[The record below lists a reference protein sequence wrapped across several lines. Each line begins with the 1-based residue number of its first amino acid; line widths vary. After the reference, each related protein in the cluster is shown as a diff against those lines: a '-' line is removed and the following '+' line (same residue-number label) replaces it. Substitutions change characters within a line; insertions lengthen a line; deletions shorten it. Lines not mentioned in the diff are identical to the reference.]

1 MRCRIWSAD
10 FYSTPWT
17 AWAERGR
24 FNSTDCGSVQSGD
37 GDGDGDGV
45 QFGFVEQRKNGA
57 ANSLY
62 ERGCYQG
69 PKIVLFPG

>member
-1 MRCRIWSAD
+1 M
-10 FYSTPWT
+10 
-17 AWAERGR
+17 
-24 FNSTDCGSVQSGD
+24 VQSGD

-45 QFGFVEQRKNGA
+45 QFGFVEERKKGA
-57 ANSLY
+57 ANSLYICTACTEY